1 MPYSLV
7 LLNSSMYLSISTPA
21 SSEAQC
27 QNVMVTGCVPSRLST
42 GAASSSAGAAVGSAG
57 AGAPVLPQAARE
69 KTSARARSSDSI
81 FFMCKSS

>member
-1 MPYSLV
+1 
-7 LLNSSMYLSISTPA
+7 MYLSISTPA

-57 AGAPVLPQAARE
+57 AAVGSAGAGAPCAAAGGQRE
-69 KTSARARSSDSI
+69 NKRQSQ
-81 FFMCKSS
+81 KQ